1 MQARNCRICQ
11 REIRKYIRELNSI
24 LIIQTSDYNTVHI
37 LTWNINQKLNWNL
50 IHTPTLVSVMLER

>member
-1 MQARNCRICQ
+1 M
-11 REIRKYIRELNSI
+11 KELNLI
-24 LIIQTSDYNTVHI
+24 LIIQACDYITVHI

>member
-1 MQARNCRICQ
+1 MKARICRICQ
-11 REIRKYIRELNSI
+11 RNMKELNLI
-24 LIIQTSDYNTVHI
+24 LIIQACDYITVHI

>member
-1 MQARNCRICQ
+1 MQLRNHRIC
-11 REIRKYIRELNSI
+11 RVIKKYIKELNLI

-37 LTWNINQKLNWNL
+37 LTWNIYQKLNWNL